1 MANTVCGGL
10 DPGAKIQLN
19 NFGKLVFLSLLF
31 YEIIPN
37 YGVLA

>member
-1 MANTVCGGL
+1 MAYTVCGGL

-31 YEIIPN
+31 YEII
-37 YGVLA
+37 